1 MLDINKLYYHLSD
14 NYHLFIHSFSKSQK
28 NMLNTN
34 YMSEYCSRY
43 QKKTNKQ
50 TKSEQNKHILY
61 VQ

>member
-1 MLDINKLYYHLSD
+1 MLDTNKLYYYLSD

-43 QKKTNKQ
+43 QKTNKQ
-50 TKSEQNKHILY
+50 TNKE
-61 VQ
+61 